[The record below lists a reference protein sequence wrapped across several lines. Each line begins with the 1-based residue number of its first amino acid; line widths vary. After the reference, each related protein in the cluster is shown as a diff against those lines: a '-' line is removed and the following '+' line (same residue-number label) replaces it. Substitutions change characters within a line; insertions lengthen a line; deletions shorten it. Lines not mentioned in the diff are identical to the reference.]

1 MAFCKQNRDRNRI
14 LVFMICLRGE
24 NYQNQSIFLSNHK
37 KLYFLLVS
45 ICLSLIIHS
54 SLICQVEI
62 ENRLTMQILKMK
74 TFQMKTYVSN
84 KTGAKDNDDD
94 EYNTSSQKSRK
105 STGNNSKKRKAQES
119 VDSLKQNLDET
130 NYSDNELI
138 ELTPDVPADYIPDAV
153 SKNFGKGDFSYLKL
167 KPDHFSRPIWI
178 SPNDGR
184 IILESFRPW
193 QNKHKIFNHYC

>member
-1 MAFCKQNRDRNRI
+1 MSSRNREPVNYAD
-14 LVFMICLRGE
+14 LEDE
-24 NYQNQSIFLSNHK
+24 NFSDED
-37 KLYFLLVS
+37 V
-45 ICLSLIIHS
+45 
-54 SLICQVEI
+54 
-62 ENRLTMQILKMK
+62 
-74 TFQMKTYVSN
+74 YVSN

-184 IILESFRPW
+184 IILESFSPLAEQAQDFLITIAEPISRPSHIHEYRITAYSLYAAISVGLETDDIILVL
-193 QNKHKIFNHYC
+193 NRLSKVPVA